1 MDTKLPQNGL
11 DLRPEFFDGIQVWA
25 VRGQIQRLHPGIM
38 QQLRHSLDNGVRFD
52 QYQGQDILVFDEFT
66 SQVPLSDM
74 LNYLDRYPL
83 MLPARYADRAA
94 CYTKVYIISNLP
106 LTEQYK
112 GEQARAPERWAAFCR
127 RLTRVLEYQA
137 GSVIIAHKGAIPNA
151 KP

>member
-52 QYQGQDILVFDEFT
+52 QYQGQDILVFDEFA

-83 MLPARYADRAA
+83 MIPARYADRAA
-94 CYTKVYIISNLP
+94 C
-106 LTEQYK
+106 
-112 GEQARAPERWAAFCR
+112 
-127 RLTRVLEYQA
+127 
-137 GSVIIAHKGAIPNA
+137 
-151 KP
+151 